1 MSVSGASETADT
13 TTQSP
18 GRPRS
23 SHGFARA
30 SMADWGRAPGSAAKG
45 GPSPGI
51 HPRSSPGVSPGS
63 VGGSALVVHSP
74 VWSFDAAGMPTDRST
89 RPATAR
95 DAAIQSPPRLQ
106 TALQQKPAAGVASVQ
121 RPDKGKQAVG
131 QREEGRAT
139 LADAVRVQGGA
150 LDRSISFVC
159 REVTSSLP
167 DLCFAAADAP
177 APAAAA
183 PADAQAAIAVP
194 IEAGRQ
200 DAAAGAKAGKAVTW
214 RSLNATA
221 AAASQQL
228 PPAPTDKAQGAS
240 AALFE
245 QLSPGAERRGTDST
259 APAVQ
264 PLKAAAAVAVAA
276 AQPAVTAAA
285 SAGSLAAT
293 QAAQPKALATA
304 EVTSAKASIQLE
316 AAAVPALSSTAGAF
330 LCTASAS
337 SAAVNTREVAGK
349 PADVAWPPT
358 EKDAGSAAGAA
369 VAVEGGGRSE
379 AAAEQAIAVAASAAA
394 KPSKPAE
401 AQTPFLSA
409 AFSAP
414 LPQSDLAIHWKPAA
428 TSGATAFSNPW
439 SAGLSTAAA
448 GWGSQGTPFTPAPSK
463 ASIDA
468 ETFHTAGDE
477 VSDAGETPQSSLAHA
492 AGADPEQKA
501 VADEE
506 AGEEEEAESSP
517 ADIAGEE
524 EEESEGEGLEGGKG
538 ASLPE
543 KCKSAMQCI
552 KSTCEAVGS
561 MAAVNA
567 SAPSSSG
574 SAESADDVGDDS
586 PDDAG
591 NDSSDDGDSSDNE
604 ACPASGEDSQ
614 WESGTS
620 ESALES
626 ADEAD
631 VDSEAVSGS
640 DEDNGES
647 DGESTSAENPAGDMS
662 AGLLRTVSTELDVDD
677 IMSMTVADLD
687 TRKIKGLAEGS
698 SCSVQATQVV
708 SLEVFAGPSAAA
720 AAAQISS
727 SDQVRICW
735 EKNPPKLVILFLT
748 RSRKWEASCTSCEHQ
763 TRCARLHCI
772 KLVNELGP

>member
-13 TTQSP
+13 NTQSP

-23 SHGFARA
+23 SRGFARA

-51 HPRSSPGVSPGS
+51 LPRSSPGVSPGS

-106 TALQQKPAAGVASVQ
+106 PALQQKPAAGVASVQ
-121 RPDKGKQAVG
+121 RRDKGKQAIG

-177 APAAAA
+177 AQAAAA
-183 PADAQAAIAVP
+183 PADAQAAISVP

-200 DAAAGAKAGKAVTW
+200 HAAAGAKAGKAVTW
-214 RSLNATA
+214 RSLNAIA

-228 PPAPTDKAQGAS
+228 PPAPIDKAQGAS
-240 AALFE
+240 APSE
-245 QLSPGAERRGTDST
+245 QLSLSAERRGTDSK

-285 SAGSLAAT
+285 NAISLAAT
-293 QAAQPKALATA
+293 QAAQASALATA
-304 EVTSAKASIQLE
+304 DATSAKASIQLE

-337 SAAVNTREVAGK
+337 SAAVSTREDTGK
-349 PADVAWPPT
+349 TADVAWPPT
-358 EKDAGSAAGAA
+358 EKDAAGAA

-379 AAAEQAIAVAASAAA
+379 AATEQAIAAASAAA

-414 LPQSDLAIHWKPAA
+414 LPSDLAIHWKPAA
-428 TSGATAFSNPW
+428 ASGATAFSNPW
-439 SAGLSTAAA
+439 SAGLGTAAA

-477 VSDAGETPQSSLAHA
+477 VSDAGETPQSSFAHA
-492 AGADPEQKA
+492 AGADPEQKED
-501 VADEE
+501 ADKE

-524 EEESEGEGLEGGKG
+524 EEGLEGEGLEGGKG

-574 SAESADDVGDDS
+574 SAESADDVGDDL

-591 NDSSDDGDSSDNE
+591 NDSSDGGDSSEDE
-604 ACPASGEDSQ
+604 ACAAINEDSQ

-631 VDSEAVSGS
+631 VESEAASGS
-640 DEDNGES
+640 DEDDGES
-647 DGESTSAENPAGDMS
+647 DGESTSAEYPAGDMS

-677 IMSMTVADLD
+677 IMSMTAADLD

-698 SCSVQATQVV
+698 SCSVQATKVV

-735 EKNPPKLVILFLT
+735 ENKSSQNCKTLLDTFQKVGSFLHKL
-748 RSRKWEASCTSCEHQ
+748 
-763 TRCARLHCI
+763 
-772 KLVNELGP
+772 